1 MTKPL
6 ILVTGATGKTGRAVV
21 FELVSLG
28 WPVRAVVRT
37 ADARS
42 EKLRKYGVDVV
53 IADLFDPEQLFRA
66 MQGTSRAYYC
76 PPFNSYM
83 IHSAIAFA
91 VAAQKAKLEAIV
103 GLSQWLASPTHPSLL
118 TRQHWLVDHLFSM
131 IPGVAHTIVNP
142 GFFADNYLRLINFA
156 ANFGIFPNLTGNSRN
171 APPSN
176 EDIARVAVAALID
189 PAKHTGKT
197 YRPTGP
203 VLLSVSDM
211 TQILSRVLRRKVI
224 PIDMP
229 MSMFLKAARVEGVS
243 AFELSGFR
251 HYIADHKRGAF
262 EMGAPTND
270 VYDVTGRQPE
280 DFETIARRY
289 AALPK
294 ARNTLENKLHALVDF
309 IRIGLTPAYDLK
321 RFERQQ
327 QHPMLAHA
335 ILAADSEVWGY
346 EHGVKN
352 GAGSLS
358 FQGINGIDGDAY
370 EHRIAL

>member
-1 MTKPL
+1 MTKPI
-6 ILVTGATGKTGRAVV
+6 ILVTGATGKTGSAVV
-21 FELVSLG
+21 SELVKLG

-37 ADARS
+37 LDARS
-42 EKLRKYGVDVV
+42 ERLKKDGVEVV
-53 IADLFDPEQLFRA
+53 AADLFDPEQLFRA

-83 IHSAIAFA
+83 IQSAAAF
-91 VAAQKAKLEAIV
+91 VVSAQKARLEAIV
-103 GLSQWLASPTHPSLL
+103 GLSQWLASPSHPSLL

-131 IPGVAHTIVNP
+131 IPGVTHTIVNP
-142 GFFADNYLRLINFA
+142 GYFADNYLRLINFA
-156 ANFGIFPNLTGNSRN
+156 AHFGILPNLIGNSRN

-176 EDIARVAVAALID
+176 EDIARVAVSALID
-189 PAKHTGKT
+189 PVKHAGKT

-203 VLLSVSDM
+203 VLLSVRDM
-211 TQILSRVLRRKVI
+211 TKILSRVLKRKVV

-251 HYIADHKRGAF
+251 YYVEDHKRGAF

-270 VYDVTGRQPE
+270 VYDVTGQQPE

-294 ARNTLENKLHALVDF
+294 ARMNMENKLRALVDF
-309 IRIGLTPAYDLK
+309 MRIGFTPGYDLD
-321 RFERQQ
+321 RYEQEQRY
-327 QHPMLAHA
+327 PLPTYPTLAT
-335 ILAADSEVWGY
+335 DSEVWGN
-346 EHGVKN
+346 EHSVKG
-352 GAGSLS
+352 GAAKFG
-358 FQGINGIDGDAY
+358 FQGINDIY
-370 EHRIAL
+370 EARV